1 MRKSR
6 NGQSGLFAAIT
17 KFTVLAMCF
26 ATVFAL
32 VLTAGV
38 LDVDTSANVAEAEYN
53 QPQSGGQVTTTAVD
67 SGWPTVSEVH
77 TALHDSSSG
86 SYTFTVDL
94 SAIEWSGVSWVSVR
108 TSSAG
113 ESCTA
118 VKWSPGGA
126 SGFGAK
132 QTDGCNQTYAVVAAV
147 NIALPDGVAS
157 FAGNSNYKVTLN
169 SWTAARYM
177 FWDSSSSPKDYLG
190 VNFNASA
197 VSADSM
203 AQDLLNGASN
213 GSAWQE
219 IGTWE
224 DGDTNEYYPS
234 RNASGDWGFL
244 IKDQKFTTATEMSVG
259 DKVLALAV
267 GRERTVDSWVIG
279 GQTIGTAVDG
289 IKLTFTI
296 EYNTGENAPKDA
308 AAPGIIEI
316 DDTAGA
322 TTITSTLGDNLGTY
336 LNQKS
341 GLYGNIAGNLPEDN
355 VTLAGNT
362 IKMTGV
368 AVRKGALPA
377 DWNDVSGYS
386 KKLTLNIADYTDT
399 GAPADDEEAWYY
411 SGLASVAA
419 SDGSGVGVGTTS
431 AGFSYGSPTEDSSEN
446 GLIVW
451 DLAAPRD
458 EATVTIYFKDNT
470 PAEGVEFTIKD
481 ANDNAY
487 SFNVVVDGIMEEAS
501 DISGVGI
508 TSTWETGEP
517 LMGDSFDAV
526 EWAYG
531 AFEPIF
537 TNPGNGK
544 DALIWFF
551 DVEYSAADPVAFG
564 GTAPKLSQGSV
575 TSYHPFTYSVV
586 GSPEVDGVYNFSG
599 ENAGK
604 FFGYPTAG
612 GTAGKSGTGYYR
624 FTFYAMNYAGYIT
637 ETGISRYVKADIEN
651 PTNDAVVTYEYDAG
665 EKPHAAGD
673 ITNFGTIDFDERGAY
688 VNEPLTVTITWR
700 ENLSGNRVQIIGAD
714 GMERHVFVKDGKI
727 TQIVDLSSGQ
737 VIISAPEN
745 NECVL
750 PTSGADMFESVKIK
764 LTAEGENRALAVTY
778 TLKDGNDYAEAAL
791 FTVYSNADMD
801 TGTAA
806 YGSIYEQSVWSDSK
820 TWGIEG
826 VYVYIDRYAFEA
838 DEVDLTNEGGQ
849 IERNEELD
857 ENGQLLIPAGEDRN
871 WYTSAWEMLASL
883 TVPTDDDRAKA
894 YYITEYYTDAADFNA
909 GWESIK
915 TAQQGW
921 SFINNAAQEGWRV
934 YDTTQGGVAPIEL
947 KFGSDAGY
955 YVTYVIL
962 VDGAMNKSDVAVFG
976 VLVDANPY
984 KLSAVYAEGYQDK
997 LGTPYVIGFVGA
1009 DGKPVTADTIFHRG
1023 DEVTFSAT
1031 LGNAYTGAYVPYKLE
1046 KKDANGEILGD
1057 IYIHPYNNNSA
1068 AFTTDGIQKDYAYIN
1083 IESDGTLKLDVDR
1096 NSVEKLPMLGAE
1108 GGGNYAQIVFSYRKL
1123 VDVKPTTDMTD
1134 YTGTEITPQFSV
1146 TDLTANKGSVTFG
1159 DGESPYR
1166 YTVLYHGDSVESILH
1181 AGTYTIKV
1189 TYSEKESSE
1198 NESEFYVLNAEGSY
1212 PYTVNKGSIE
1222 MEVGFKEG
1230 PYTYG
1235 EVTADGVMGLIVYDI
1250 QSGLVGA
1257 DKNTSFTGLFGAS
1270 AKFSL
1275 PGGTEDTGYYIPA
1288 GSYEVNAVFTA
1299 NDYDVTVKW
1308 TGSNELT
1315 IGKRGLTVTAA
1326 ENSWTYGD
1334 ALPSTYQVTV
1344 QKSAFEFDTL
1354 GLFDSAEEIAAVFGV
1369 DPSAVADGGSV
1380 WTVTVA
1386 ASALRT
1392 NAAANSF
1399 GYVKAGTYD
1408 FTEFNASAL
1417 KFNANFSAKLASDG
1431 NGQIKV
1437 SPVTVTVNPIGDIP
1451 NQRVESEDD
1460 IANIRIDFAANTTTQ
1475 RFGISGY
1482 LTVDAS
1488 SATGSGAYNVS
1499 DSAAALVSSHNSDG
1513 VTNVNINVDTL
1524 GRTVNIT
1531 IQDATG
1537 TFVITFAENVQFT
1550 VSYGTFWDRNL
1561 ITYDGHSY
1569 TWAYY
1574 VNGEQAEA
1582 PGNPVVACYVN
1593 GYVGGADNVLNYN
1606 VGSYSI
1612 QFTVTGFEGTE
1623 GASSLNPLDFDY
1635 EYVDSNGDPATSLT
1649 VVPAEVTVTSAKL
1662 DQGQASKVYGD
1673 LEADQL
1679 SFVFEFDGL
1688 PAGYESRFGLPE
1700 IGNIHRA
1707 NADGTGAGGRYDSV
1721 GDYGVFWSG
1730 YTTDAEDSNLNITFA
1745 EGVFDPVTISITPR
1759 PIDLKGS
1766 GVTIFGTNKTYD
1778 GDSTAP
1784 DASIT
1789 LDNTVILNGDNVKVI
1804 FTAADYYNGTE
1815 ITGKIGSGYSVLFTG
1830 VALDGTDTGNYELI
1844 LSTEGQFIYGDG
1856 FKIEP
1861 NPIVISLDHFTVGK
1875 TYDAGTG
1882 TGDTEVSI
1890 AAISELY
1897 DDDKYKFTIVSAT
1910 YESADAGSVVVTVVL
1925 RFTGLPY
1932 PEKGEE
1938 LANYYNLGSGVSI
1951 EKATEGVNITI
1962 SGITGTIAQREITLD
1977 DIKFL
1982 FDEEGSTYRTKVYD
1996 GTASVVVPFD
2006 FEDSFK
2012 GHFAKDFDVKADA
2025 ALKFAA
2031 GTVGEAKNV
2040 GKGYLIDVTNVTLD
2054 SPNYKL
2060 AEAIETDG
2068 YKAVEDKIGGTFA
2081 INARPIELGIEIEG
2095 ETYDQSADAKGSA
2108 WFGAAAAGE
2117 SVSITSQTYK
2127 FVRNANAGTADAASY
2142 EPFPYVQIDNFDSGH
2157 YWHDVRVTLTVTT
2170 SNFDWSNYDL
2180 QGYDIEMKEGEIVIV
2195 LEKAAY
2201 LDPVT
2206 ISLTT
2211 ENIKAEGKA
2220 YDGNTSATLDVST
2233 AYETSAFLSG
2243 DADVVK
2249 LTYTAVFASPNAGTG
2264 IGITASGFKFVAKDS
2279 TKENAQFIADSY
2291 KTYTGTLTEHKGLKA
2306 DITPKVLTATAKLP
2320 GKTYDGT
2327 KYGGVDEDKIVWELT
2342 GFLGSDANNYSVEVL
2357 AAGYAGA
2364 DVAEDG
2370 NAKDGWVYGYK
2381 LVNNAQS
2388 GVMNYTIKAHETKEY
2403 NVYSSAKAAA
2413 PFSAELNK
2421 IIVAE
2426 YTENGAVRYLIPV
2439 ESIPTAA
2446 EGTSLT
2452 QEEQA
2457 LVDEIAEK
2465 LTLQEPKVPLN
2476 SFDASGKIDP
2486 AQLIFT
2492 VQIVEDSQAW
2502 KKTFDDTVNVY
2513 NAKYGASDAT
2523 EGYDFKVELEDPASG
2538 GQALVG
2544 IDLTK
2549 AEFSVSFADA
2559 NVGTGK
2565 DIIFTV
2571 NAGGE
2576 QSNNNNFI
2584 FNESNSYTVKGA
2596 GTITPAGADMS
2607 VGYVSGESI
2616 EATYGSAGSA
2626 LLGFK
2631 YTLGSYE
2638 ILVDADGYAYIAA
2651 SQWNEAFGRDGTKR
2665 PALPLPTD
2673 RLYIRND
2680 DGTFALITD
2689 ETVSGDQYVRIN
2701 GRFTDLNVLSADGN
2715 RLINADGLISAKAG
2729 TYENAKAHVVNANFD
2744 IVEGTSATVTVNKAE
2759 LTVTTDKDAY
2769 DAVYWTGTIP
2779 APVFTVAGNA
2789 SFDDPAA
2796 LAKAIKWAFKGE
2808 DGAPATVQSMPSS
2821 EGGSYKLAVE
2831 ELDNYTVTIVNA
2843 AGESVPPALTITIPT
2858 LDDTVYSAVA
2868 SGTRPVQLGADGN
2881 AIALDKTDLIR
2892 GVTDADEV
2900 DIKWSTTDGVELT
2913 GAPADAGSYTWTAT
2927 ITRKIGNYNYIG
2939 AAELN
2944 GTFEIT
2950 KRNVIVSLKAGS
2962 LSFVF
2967 EEGETYKV
2975 TDSDLVAVDAETGAA
2990 VENFVKVL
2998 GIGYSKDGV
3007 AVDGMTA
3014 AGAYNL
3020 VLTIGKEFE
3029 VNYALVDRVNA
3040 IRVTPKAVTVTV
3052 ADTSKSHNV
3061 TTSDADYAGIVF
3073 DSAGFE
3079 NLTVTY
3085 RDGSGKVI
3093 GSTPKTPGTYT
3104 YTISSTDPNY
3114 TVSGNTT
3121 GTIRIVVSEVSFVK
3135 DGVTYA
3141 TVSFTNPV
3149 ATNYVLSDTTVSP
3162 NGNYWNI
3169 IDQNVAALA
3178 GENEVLSTSGIVR
3191 VALSAGGNH
3200 TSGLSEKV
3208 TVTAR
3213 IPDGVAAG
3221 FDVYYVTASGKL
3233 APLSEL
3239 DPEFRIEGGNIV
3251 YTTDYVSNLIFVNSS
3266 APGFNWWI
3274 IPLIAAALILILALA
3289 ILIGVLVKLH
3299 RAPDPVP
3306 VEVAPIDSIMPEPP
3320 VVAPVAA
3327 APAPVFEPAPAA
3339 DIEPATYDAPAAV
3352 SKHGQPPIIGIR

>member
-38 LDVDTSANVAEAEYN
+38 LDVDTSANVAEAKTFQNSNSNSAYSLSSTEFNWSAN
-53 QPQSGGQVTTTAVD
+53 QIQSDVHSSGGKSTYTTNYIKGDLSSYAGGVRDGSTGVSSWTVSNADDNASFGGTKDSGYVTTGGTIQITVNINLPQIIKDFLAAGYNISVTLKVGRIYTWNADNFAAGIRFVGGADRLNVTSENYNTNDTHYEENIGGGSTTTPAATNWSVMTELERNDAYMSIVLCRQLRGITDSQGGICISQISFDFSITPPTDISDGQAPTATITSPTPVSKD
-67 SGWPTVSEVH
+67 WSAYNGEQWKSGIGAEFL
-77 TALHDSSSG
+77 AEAAKYND
-86 SYTFTVDL
+86 SYTLNQESSNLTIGMNTIVQGTKTL
-94 SAIEWSGVSWVSVR
+94 ELALKEYGV
-108 TSSAG
+108 
-113 ESCTA
+113 
-118 VKWSPGGA
+118 
-126 SGFGAK
+126 
-132 QTDGCNQTYAVVAAV
+132 
-147 NIALPDGVAS
+147 
-157 FAGNSNYKVTLN
+157 
-169 SWTAARYM
+169 
-177 FWDSSSSPKDYLG
+177 
-190 VNFNASA
+190 
-197 VSADSM
+197 
-203 AQDLLNGASN
+203 
-213 GSAWQE
+213 
-219 IGTWE
+219 
-224 DGDTNEYYPS
+224 
-234 RNASGDWGFL
+234 NASG
-244 IKDQKFTTATEMSVG
+244 
-259 DKVLALAV
+259 
-267 GRERTVDSWVIG
+267 GR
-279 GQTIGTAVDG
+279 
-289 IKLTFTI
+289 
-296 EYNTGENAPKDA
+296 
-308 AAPGIIEI
+308 
-316 DDTAGA
+316 
-322 TTITSTLGDNLGTY
+322 
-336 LNQKS
+336 
-341 GLYGNIAGNLPEDN
+341 
-355 VTLAGNT
+355 
-362 IKMTGV
+362 
-368 AVRKGALPA
+368 
-377 DWNDVSGYS
+377 
-386 KKLTLNIADYTDT
+386 
-399 GAPADDEEAWYY
+399 
-411 SGLASVAA
+411 VAA
-419 SDGSGVGVGTTS
+419 DPSAANYYAGIATVSVYEGSRSEDTLSVTTDV
-431 AGFSYGSPTEDSSEN
+431 SYGSPVSTYAEYGDGGATINYSTSNARSQGTLEIIFDANTEENTPLIIVISDSGGN
-446 GLIVW
+446 
-451 DLAAPRD
+451 
-458 EATVTIYFKDNT
+458 EAVLTVTVRGIAEQSTPNVMTDAQEVSTAEPNAGMWYVSDVTNFQLMGAAEGLDLLWFYVVDYSDVKMPKGETDVT
-470 PAEGVEFTIKD
+470 PANLYPYKLLSSADSDEFEYNFIEGTFGD
-481 ANDNAY
+481 A
-487 SFNVVVDGIMEEAS
+487 
-501 DISGVGI
+501 
-508 TSTWETGEP
+508 TT
-517 LMGDSFDAV
+517 DS
-526 EWAYG
+526 
-531 AFEPIF
+531 
-537 TNPGNGK
+537 NNKKNGK
-544 DALIWFF
+544 T
-551 DVEYSAADPVAFG
+551 E
-564 GTAPKLSQGSV
+564 
-575 TSYHPFTYSVV
+575 
-586 GSPEVDGVYNFSG
+586 
-599 ENAGK
+599 
-604 FFGYPTAG
+604 
-612 GTAGKSGTGYYR
+612 GYYR
-624 FTFYAMNYAGYIT
+624 FMFLAIDYAGNVYNADSNGNKFIFYAQVDYGVPNPEVKLTYDNQNGTYKPSGDANGDGIIDPAEDTLWVNTPIT
-637 ETGISRYVKADIEN
+637 AE
-651 PTNDAVVTYEYDAG
+651 
-665 EKPHAAGD
+665 
-673 ITNFGTIDFDERGAY
+673 ITFTPNF
-688 VNEPLTVTITWR
+688 
-700 ENLSGNRVQIIGAD
+700 SGNRV
-714 GMERHVFVKDGKI
+714 VV
-727 TQIVDLSSGQ
+727 VD
-737 VIISAPEN
+737 ANAAEN
-745 NECVL
+745 
-750 PTSGADMFESVKIK
+750 
-764 LTAEGENRALAVTY
+764 
-778 TLKDGNDYAEAAL
+778 
-791 FTVYSNADMD
+791 
-801 TGTAA
+801 
-806 YGSIYEQSVWSDSK
+806 
-820 TWGIEG
+820 
-826 VYVYIDRYAFEA
+826 YVYIEKEGDTYKIAEVRGQDMNASTSFRLQEDGTYVATGSGLLPFEKVTLSASYDAESGSVTLTAKYETASGALAEEIWSLMMYNNAYAKDYVNINYATEAVPAGWNRGVRLYIDRLAPEAPAVVDDGDYIIQNTTGAIPTGGRGDERVWYTAGWTLGAKLDLNIDEYATA
-838 DEVDLTNEGGQ
+838 YYLTKHYVDDNGYKTDKESILKYIVAGAEDTWSAFAPV
-849 IERNEELD
+849 RYEEYGMEYPFTLNFGSA
-857 ENGQLLIPAGEDRN
+857 ENGK
-871 WYTSAWEMLASL
+871 
-883 TVPTDDDRAKA
+883 V
-894 YYITEYYTDAADFNA
+894 
-909 GWESIK
+909 
-915 TAQQGW
+915 
-921 SFINNAAQEGWRV
+921 
-934 YDTTQGGVAPIEL
+934 
-947 KFGSDAGY
+947 GY
-955 YVTYVIL
+955 YVTYVFA
-962 VDGAMNKSDVAVFG
+962 VDRAGNVGSVAEYG
-976 VLVDANPY
+976 VLVDAY
-984 KLSAVYAEGYQDK
+984 EYRLSAVYAEGYQDK
-997 LGTPYVIGFVGA
+997 LGAPYVIGFVGE

-1031 LGNAYTGAYVPYKLE
+1031 LGDAYAGAYVPYKLE
-1046 KKDANGEILGD
+1046 KKDANGDILGE
-1057 IYIHPYNNNSA
+1057 IYRHPYDNNEA
-1068 AFTTDGIQKDYAYIN
+1068 AFTTDGIRNEYAYIRVEN
-1083 IESDGTLKLDVDR
+1083 DGTLKLDVDR

-1134 YTGTEITPQFSV
+1134 YTGTEIKPQFSV

-1166 YTVLYHGDSVESILH
+1166 YTVLYPGDGFESILH
-1181 AGTYTIKV
+1181 AGTYTINV
-1189 TYSEKESSE
+1189 TYSA
-1198 NESEFYVLNAEGSY
+1198 NESEFYVLNADGSY

-1235 EVTADGVMGLIVYDI
+1235 DVTAKNVMGLIGYTI
-1250 QSGLVGA
+1250 TSGLVAA
-1257 DKNTSFTGLFGAS
+1257 DNGKSFTDLFGAS

-1275 PGGTEDTGYYIPA
+1275 PGGTGYIPA
-1288 GSYEVNAVFTA
+1288 GSYEVKAVFTA
-1299 NDYDVTVKW
+1299 NDYDVTVTWK
-1308 TGSNELT
+1308 GSNQLT

-1354 GLFDSAEEIAAVFGV
+1354 GLFASAEKIADVFGV

-1386 ASALRT
+1386 ASALRS
-1392 NAAANSF
+1392 NAAANNF
-1399 GYVKAGTYD
+1399 GYVNAGTYD

-1417 KFNANFSAKLASDG
+1417 KFNANFSAALASAG

-1437 SPVTVTVNPIGDIP
+1437 SPVTVTVNPIGSIP
-1451 NQRVESEDD
+1451 KQRVEREDD

-1524 GRTVNIT
+1524 GRTVDIT
-1531 IQDATG
+1531 IQAATG
-1537 TFVITFAENVQFT
+1537 TFVITFAKNVQFT

-1649 VVPAEVTVTSAKL
+1649 VVPAEVTVTSAVL

-1700 IGNIHRA
+1700 ISNIHRA

-1721 GDYGVFWSG
+1721 RDYGVFWSG

-1789 LDNTVILNGDNVKVI
+1789 LDNTVILNGDNVKVV

-1815 ITGKIGSGYSVLFTG
+1815 ITAKIGSGYSVLFTG

-1882 TGDTEVSI
+1882 TGDTKVSI

-1897 DDDKYKFTIVSAT
+1897 GKKFTIVSAT

-1925 RFTGLPY
+1925 GFTGLPY
-1932 PEKGEE
+1932 PDKGEE

-1951 EKATEGVNITI
+1951 EKATNDAADEAADEVVNITI

-1977 DIKFL
+1977 YIKFL
-1982 FDEEGSTYRTKVYD
+1982 FGEEGSAYRTKVYD
-1996 GTASVVVPFD
+1996 GTESVVVVPFD

-2031 GTVGEAKNV
+2031 RTVTSEGAVWNV
-2040 GKGYLIDVTNVTLD
+2040 GTGYLIDVTNVTLG
-2054 SPNYKL
+2054 SANYKL
-2060 AEAIETDG
+2060 ADAIAAED
-2068 YKAVEDKIGGTFA
+2068 YKAVEAEIGGTFA
-2081 INARPIELGIEIEG
+2081 ITARPIELEIDIEG
-2095 ETYDQSADAKGSA
+2095 KTYDQSATAKGSA
-2108 WFGAAAAGE
+2108 WFGAAVADE
-2117 SVSITSQTYK
+2117 SVSITSQTYE
-2127 FVRNANAGTADAASY
+2127 FVRNVNAGTAEEASY
-2142 EPFPYVQIDNFDSGH
+2142 EPFPYVQIDNFDSGSKH
-2157 YWHDVRVTLTVTT
+2157 YWHDVKVTITFTT
-2170 SNFDWSNYDL
+2170 GGSFDWSNYDL
-2180 QGYDIEMKEGEIVIV
+2180 QGYDDDEVKEGEIVIV

-2211 ENIKAEGKA
+2211 EKIKAESKA

-2233 AYETSAFLSG
+2233 AYETSAFLSSG
-2243 DADVVK
+2243 DADAVK

-2279 TKENAQFIADSY
+2279 TDENAQFIADSY

-2327 KYGGVDEDKIVWELT
+2327 VYGGVDESKIVWELS
-2342 GFLGSDANNYSVEVL
+2342 GFVGSDANNYSVEVL
-2357 AAGYAGA
+2357 AAGYNGA
-2364 DVAEDG
+2364 DVDADG
-2370 NAKDGWVYGYK
+2370 NPNKGFVYGYH
-2381 LVNNAQS
+2381 LVNNAQK
-2388 GVMNYTIKAHETKEY
+2388 GVMNYTIKAHDEPKEY
-2403 NVYSSAKAAA
+2403 NVYSSAKAGAV
-2413 PFSAELNK
+2413 FSAALNK

-2439 ESIPTAA
+2439 ERIQTAD
-2446 EGTSLT
+2446 
-2452 QEEQA
+2452 QA

-2465 LTLQEPKVPLN
+2465 LRFREKEVLN
-2476 SFDASGKIDP
+2476 SYPAEGKIDP

-2492 VQIVEDSQAW
+2492 VEIVKDSQAW
-2502 KKTFDDTVNVY
+2502 TKTFDDTVNVY
-2513 NAKYGASDAT
+2513 NAQYGASDAT
-2523 EGYDFKVELEDPASG
+2523 EGYDFKVTLKDPASG

-2544 IDLTK
+2544 ITLEQDD
-2549 AEFSVSFADA
+2549 FSVSFADA

-2571 NAGGE
+2571 NVVGE

-2596 GTITPAGADMS
+2596 GTINPAGADMS
-2607 VGYVSGESI
+2607 VGYDSDESI
-2616 EATYGSAGSA
+2616 EATYGDAGSA
-2626 LLGFK
+2626 LLGFT
-2631 YTLGSYE
+2631 YQLGSDK

-2651 SQWNEAFGRDGTKR
+2651 SRWNAAFGRNDTSTE
-2665 PALPLPTD
+2665 LPLPTD

-2680 DGTFALITD
+2680 DGTFTQA
-2689 ETVSGDQYVRIN
+2689 EESAEGEKYVRIN
-2701 GRFTDLNVLSADGN
+2701 GRFTDLNVLSADRD

-2744 IVEGTSATVTVNKAE
+2744 IVEGTPATVTVNKAE

-2769 DAVYWTGTIP
+2769 DAVYWTGTMP
-2779 APVFTVAGNA
+2779 TPVFTVESGKA

-2796 LAKAIKWAFKGE
+2796 LAKAIKWAFKGT
-2808 DGAPATVQSMPSS
+2808 DGVAATVQSTPNSK
-2821 EGGSYKLAVE
+2821 GGSYTLTVD

-2843 AGESVPPALTITIPT
+2843 EGETVEPALTITIPA

-2868 SGTRPVQLGADGN
+2868 SGTRPVELDTDGN
-2881 AIALDKTDLIR
+2881 AIALDETDLIR
-2892 GVTDADEV
+2892 GVTTGVDEV
-2900 DIKWSTTDGVELT
+2900 DIVWSTTDGGVLPS
-2913 GAPADAGSYTWTAT
+2913 APANAGSYTWTAT
-2927 ITRKIGNYNYIG
+2927 ITRKIGKYHYDG
-2939 AAELN
+2939 AAKLE

-2950 KRNVIVSLKAGS
+2950 KRNVIVSLLKAGS

-2967 EEGETYKV
+2967 EEGKTYTV
-2975 TDSDLVAVDAETGAA
+2975 SASDLVAVDAETGAEVA
-2990 VENFVKVL
+2990 NFVNVL

-3007 AVDGMTA
+3007 SVDGMTT

-3020 VLTIGKEFE
+3020 VLTIGEEFE

-3040 IRVTPKAVTVTV
+3040 IRVTPKAVTVKV
-3052 ADTSKSHNV
+3052 KDASKSHNV

-3093 GSTPKTPGTYT
+3093 GSTPKTPGIYT

-3178 GENEVLSTSGIVR
+3178 GEDEVLSTSGIVR

>member
-67 SGWPTVSEVH
+67 SGWPTVSEVN

-94 SAIEWSGVSWVSVR
+94 STIEWSGVSWVSVR
-108 TSSAG
+108 TASTG

-118 VKWSPGGA
+118 DKWSPGGA

-132 QTDGCNQTYAVVAAV
+132 QTENCTRTYAVVAAV

-157 FAGNSNYKVTLN
+157 FAGNPNYKVTLK

-177 FWDSSSSPKDYLG
+177 FWDGSDDPKDYFG

-203 AQDLLNGASN
+203 AQDLLNGGSN
-213 GSAWQE
+213 GSAWQQ

-224 DGDTNEYYPS
+224 DSDRDGYYPS
-234 RNASGDWGFL
+234 QNASGDWGFL
-244 IKDQKFTTATEMSVG
+244 IEDQKFTTATEMSVG

-267 GRERTVDSWVIG
+267 GRERTVTSWG
-279 GQTIGTAVDG
+279 GQAIGTAVDG
-289 IKLTFTI
+289 IKLTFTV

-336 LNQKS
+336 LNQNS

-368 AVRKGALPA
+368 AVRKGVLP
-377 DWNDVSGYS
+377 DGNGVSGYS

-419 SDGSGVGVGTTS
+419 SDGSSVGVGTTS

-470 PAEGVEFTIKD
+470 PVEGVEFTIKD

-501 DISGVGI
+501 DISGVDI

-517 LMGDSFDAV
+517 LMGNSFDAV

-551 DVEYSAADPVAFG
+551 DVEYSAADPNAFG
-564 GTAPKLSQGSV
+564 ETAPTLSQGSV
-575 TSYHPFTYSVV
+575 TIYHPFTYSVV
-586 GSPEVDGVYNFSG
+586 GSSEVDGVYNFSG

-604 FFGYPTAG
+604 FFGYPTAD
-612 GTAGKSGTGYYR
+612 GTAGATGTGYYR

-637 ETGISRYVKADIEN
+637 ETGISRYVKADITN
-651 PTNDAVVTYEYDAG
+651 PTNEAVVTYEYDPDG

-673 ITNFGTIDFDERGAY
+673 ITNFGTIDFSERGAY
-688 VNEPLTVTITWR
+688 VNEPLTVTITWQ

-714 GMERHVFVKDGKI
+714 GTERHVFVKGGKI
-727 TQIVDLSSGQ
+727 TQIVDLSSGA
-737 VIISAPEN
+737 VISEPAN

-764 LTAEGENRALAVTY
+764 LTAEGEDRTLAVTY

-849 IERNEELD
+849 IERNEEPD
-857 ENGQLLIPAGEDRN
+857 ENDQLLIPAGEGRN

-894 YYITEYYTDAADFNA
+894 YYITKYYKDDVDFNA

-921 SFINNAAQEGWRV
+921 SFINNASEEGWSV
-934 YDTTQGGVAPIEL
+934 YDTTQGGVAPITLE
-947 KFGSDAGY
+947 FGSDAGY

-976 VLVDANPY
+976 VLVDANEY
-984 KLSAVYAEGYQDK
+984 RLSAVYAEGYQDK
-997 LGTPYVIGFVGA
+997 LGAPYVIGFVGA

-1023 DEVTFSAT
+1023 DEVTFSAK
-1031 LGNAYTGAYVPYKLE
+1031 LGDAYAGAYVPYKLE
-1046 KKDANGEILGD
+1046 KKKANGDILGE
-1057 IYIHPYNNNSA
+1057 IYRHPYDNNEA
-1068 AFTTDGIQKDYAYIN
+1068 AFTTDGIQNEYAYIN
-1083 IESDGTLKLDVDR
+1083 IESDGTLKLNVDR

-1134 YTGTEITPQFSV
+1134 YTGKVITPQFSE

-1166 YTVLYHGDSVESILH
+1166 YIVHYPSGDGFESILH
-1181 AGTYTIKV
+1181 AGTYTIEV
-1189 TYSEKESSE
+1189 TYSEK
-1198 NESEFYVLNAEGSY
+1198 ESEFYVLNAPGKY
-1212 PYTVNKGSIE
+1212 DYTVNKGSIE

-1235 EVTADGVMGLIVYDI
+1235 DVTADGVMGLIEYTI
-1250 QSGLVGA
+1250 KSGLVGA

-1275 PGGTEDTGYYIPA
+1275 PGGTGYIPA
-1288 GSYEVNAVFTA
+1288 GSYEVKAVFTA

-1308 TGSNELT
+1308 TGSNKLT
-1315 IGKRGLTVTAA
+1315 IGKRVLTVTAA

-1334 ALPSTYQVTV
+1334 IPAGIKVTV

-1354 GLFDSAEEIAAVFGV
+1354 GLFASAEQIANVFGV
-1369 DPSAVADGGSV
+1369 GPSAVADGGSV

-1386 ASALRT
+1386 ASALRS

-1399 GYVKAGTYD
+1399 GYVNAGTYD

-1417 KFNANFSAKLASDG
+1417 KFNANFSAALASDG
-1431 NGQIKV
+1431 NGRITV
-1437 SPVTVTVNPIGDIP
+1437 SPVTVTVRPVDNPAP
-1451 NQRVESEDD
+1451 VRVNDPEELLSVEISFRPSD
-1460 IANIRIDFAANTTTQ
+1460 NTNKFGVSGCLYIDTD
-1475 RFGISGY
+1475 S
-1482 LTVDAS
+1482 AS
-1488 SATGSGAYNVS
+1488 GSGNYS
-1499 DSAAALVSSHNSDG
+1499 ISADRHNLVSSHNFGEYENVRFVVEPGS
-1513 VTNVNINVDTL
+1513 VTVRVSFETAS
-1524 GRTVNIT
+1524 GTFT
-1531 IQDATG
+1531 IQYNSSIG
-1537 TFVITFAENVQFT
+1537 FT
-1550 VSYGTFWDRNL
+1550 TQYGTFWDVTRLYYNSISANRNYTVTYVDGTGASAAL
-1561 ITYDGHSY
+1561 PANPIFSVTVVSYDG
-1569 TWAYY
+1569 TD
-1574 VNGEQAEA
+1574 E
-1582 PGNPVVACYVN
+1582 
-1593 GYVGGADNVLNYN
+1593 NVLSNS
-1606 VGSYSI
+1606 VGSYPI
-1612 QFTVTGFEGTE
+1612 DFGVTGFDGTTE
-1623 GASSLNPLDFDY
+1623 ANYADYDFRF
-1635 EYVDSNGDPATSLT
+1635 VDSEGNIITSLT
-1649 VVPAEVTVTSAKL
+1649 IVPAEVTITSATL

-1688 PAGYESRFGLPE
+1688 PEGYESRFGLPE

-1721 GDYGVFWSG
+1721 RDYGVFWSG

-1789 LDNTVILNGDNVKVI
+1789 LDNTVILNGDDVKVI

-1861 NPIVISLDHFTVGK
+1861 NPIVIALDHFTAGK

-1897 DDDKYKFTIVSAT
+1897 GKGFTIVSAT
-1910 YESADAGSVVVTVVL
+1910 YESADAGNVVVTVVL

-1932 PEKGEE
+1932 PGEGEE

-1951 EKATEGVNITI
+1951 EKATNDAADEAADEVVNITI

-1982 FDEEGSTYRTKVYD
+1982 FDEDGSTYRTKEYD
-1996 GTASVVVPFD
+1996 GTASVDVPFD
-2006 FEDSFK
+2006 FEDTFK
-2012 GHFAKDFDVKADA
+2012 RHFAEGFDVKADA
-2025 ALKFAA
+2025 ALEFTA

-2060 AEAIETDG
+2060 AEAIEADG
-2068 YKAVEDKIGGTFA
+2068 YKAVEDKIGGTFT
-2081 INARPIELGIEIEG
+2081 INARPIELEIDIEG
-2095 ETYDQSADAKGSA
+2095 KTYDQSATAKGSA
-2108 WFGAAAAGE
+2108 WFGAAAEGE
-2117 SVSITSQTYK
+2117 SVSIDTQDYE
-2127 FVRNANAGTADAASY
+2127 FVRNVNAGTAEEASY
-2142 EPFPYVQIDNFDSGH
+2142 EPFPYVQIGNLDSGH

-2170 SNFDWSNYDL
+2170 KNFDWSNYDL
-2180 QGYDIEMKEGEIVIV
+2180 QGYDVEVNEGKIVIV

-2211 ENIKAEGKA
+2211 EKIKAESKA
-2220 YDGNTSATLDVST
+2220 YDGDNSATLDVST
-2233 AYETSAFLSG
+2233 AYETSAFLSDD
-2243 DADVVK
+2243 DANAVK

-2279 TKENAQFIADSY
+2279 TDENAQFIADSY

-2327 KYGGVDEDKIVWELT
+2327 VYGGVDESKIVWELT
-2342 GFLGSDANNYSVEVL
+2342 GFFGSDANNYSVEVL

-2364 DVAEDG
+2364 DVAADDNPNEG
-2370 NAKDGWVYGYK
+2370 FVYGYK
-2381 LVNNAQS
+2381 LVNNAQK
-2388 GVMNYTIKAHETKEY
+2388 GVMNYTIKAHEAEEPKEY
-2403 NVYSSAKAAA
+2403 NVYSAKAAGA
-2413 PFSAELNK
+2413 AFSAELNK

-2439 ESIPTAA
+2439 GSIQTAD
-2446 EGTSLT
+2446 
-2452 QEEQA
+2452 QA

-2465 LTLQEPKVPLN
+2465 LTFAEKVSLN
-2476 SFDASGKIDP
+2476 SFTASGKIDP

-2492 VQIVEDSQAW
+2492 VKIAEGSKAFE
-2502 KKTFDDTVNVY
+2502 KNFDDTVNVY
-2513 NAKYGASDAT
+2513 NARYGAPDAT
-2523 EGYDFKVELEDPASG
+2523 KDYDFKVTLKDPASG

-2544 IDLTK
+2544 ITLEQDD
-2549 AEFSVSFADA
+2549 FSVSFADA

-2571 NAGGE
+2571 NVVGE

-2596 GTITPAGADMS
+2596 GTINAGNDNMS
-2607 VGYVSGESI
+2607 VGYDPGENI
-2616 EATYGSAGSA
+2616 TATYGDAGSA
-2626 LLGFK
+2626 LLGFT
-2631 YTLGSYE
+2631 YQLGSDK

-2651 SQWNEAFGRDGTKR
+2651 SRWNAAFGRDSR
-2665 PALPLPTD
+2665 PLPLPTD
-2673 RLYIRND
+2673 RLYRID
-2680 DGTFALITD
+2680 TDGTFVLITEG

-2701 GRFTDLNVLSADGN
+2701 GRFTDLNVLSADRK

-2744 IVEGTSATVTVNKAE
+2744 IVEGTPATVTVNKAK

-2769 DAVYWTGTIP
+2769 DAVYWTGTMP
-2779 APVFTVAGNA
+2779 TPVFTVASGNA

-2796 LAKAIKWAFKGE
+2796 LAKAIKWAFKGT
-2808 DGAPATVQSMPSS
+2808 DDVAATVQSKPNS
-2821 EGGSYKLAVE
+2821 EGGSYKLTVE
-2831 ELDNYTVTIVNA
+2831 ELDNYTVVIVNA
-2843 AGESVPPALTITIPT
+2843 EGAPELTITIPT

-2892 GVTDADEV
+2892 GVTDADNV
-2900 DIKWSTTDGVELT
+2900 VIVWSTADGVALK
-2913 GAPADAGSYTWTAT
+2913 GAPADAGSYTWVAT
-2927 ITRKIGNYNYIG
+2927 VTRKIGNYNYIG
-2939 AAELN
+2939 EATLE

-2967 EEGETYKV
+2967 EEGKTYKV

-3052 ADTSKSHNV
+3052 EDTSKSHNV

-3093 GSTPKTPGTYT
+3093 GSTPKTPGIYT

-3178 GENEVLSTSGIVR
+3178 GEDEVLSTSGIVR

-3200 TSGLSEKV
+3200 TSGFSEKV

>member
-38 LDVDTSANVAEAEYN
+38 LDVDTSANVAEAAYSFGAGVNWEPAEGISEI
-53 QPQSGGQVTTTAVD
+53 QKQLHETGKATVTAD
-67 SGWPTVSEVH
+67 LSEV
-77 TALHDSSSG
+77 
-86 SYTFTVDL
+86 DL
-94 SAIEWSGVSWVSVR
+94 QSQVHG
-108 TSSAG
+108 
-113 ESCTA
+113 
-118 VKWSPGGA
+118 
-126 SGFGAK
+126 
-132 QTDGCNQTYAVVAAV
+132 Y
-147 NIALPDGVAS
+147 
-157 FAGNSNYKVTLN
+157 
-169 SWTAARYM
+169 
-177 FWDSSSSPKDYLG
+177 SSSSKAFGEWNDSNLPENGFGGHADSAVGTGTVIQFLINVGIPDEIDAFLKSSEGCYKVSVVWSANMANCGNDRVLGMALYAGASEITNADGVYTNRDTAYDVEDEVGRSYDLG
-190 VNFNASA
+190 VWEIPQAYP
-197 VSADSM
+197 
-203 AQDLLNGASN
+203 LNGAEHKYLYLVICANS
-213 GSAWQE
+213 
-219 IGTWE
+219 TWR
-224 DGDTNEYYPS
+224 DGAGAYAFN
-234 RNASGDWGFL
+234 N
-244 IKDQKFTTATEMSVG
+244 
-259 DKVLALAV
+259 
-267 GRERTVDSWVIG
+267 
-279 GQTIGTAVDG
+279 
-289 IKLTFTI
+289 KLTFTI

-368 AVRKGALPA
+368 AVRKGVLPA
-377 DWNDVSGYS
+377 DGNGVSGYS

-419 SDGSGVGVGTTS
+419 SDGSSVGVGTTS

-451 DLAAPRD
+451 NLAAPRD

-470 PAEGVEFTIKD
+470 PVEGVEFTIKD

-487 SFNVVVDGIMEEAS
+487 SFNVVVDGIMDAAS
-501 DISGVGI
+501 DIKGVDI

-517 LMGDSFDAV
+517 LMGLMGGDSFDAV

-551 DVEYSAADPVAFG
+551 DVEYSAADPKAFG
-564 GTAPKLSQGSV
+564 GPAPKLSQGSV
-575 TSYHPFTYSVV
+575 TIYHPFTYSVV

-604 FFGYPTAG
+604 LFGYPTAD
-612 GTAGKSGTGYYR
+612 GTAGATGTGYYR

-637 ETGISRYVKADIEN
+637 EKGISRYVKADIEN
-651 PTNDAVVTYEYDAG
+651 PTNDAVVTYEYDSAG

-673 ITNFGTIDFDERGAY
+673 TGNFGTIDFSERGAY

-714 GMERHVFVKDGKI
+714 GTERHVFVKDGKI
-727 TQIVDLSSGQ
+727 TKIVDLSSGAD
-737 VIISAPEN
+737 IISEPAN

-750 PTSGADMFESVKIK
+750 PTSNADMFESVKIK
-764 LTAEGENRALAVTY
+764 LTAEGEDRTLAVTY

-801 TGTAA
+801 TGTTA
-806 YGSIYEQSVWSDSK
+806 YGSIYEQSVWSDSD

-849 IERNEELD
+849 VERNEELD
-857 ENGQLLIPAGEDRN
+857 ENGQLLIPAGEGRN

-894 YYITEYYTDAADFNA
+894 YYITEYYKDKADFNA

-915 TAQQGW
+915 TVQQGW
-921 SFINNAAQEGWRV
+921 SFINNPSQEGWSV
-934 YDTTQGGVAPIEL
+934 YDTTQGGVAPITLE
-947 KFGSDAGY
+947 FGSDAGY

-1031 LGNAYTGAYVPYKLE
+1031 LGGAYAGAYVPYKLE
-1046 KKDANGEILGD
+1046 KKDANGNILGD
-1057 IYIHPYNNNSA
+1057 IYKHPYDNNKA
-1068 AFTTDGIQKDYAYIN
+1068 AFTTDGIQNEYAYIN
-1083 IESDGTLKLDVDR
+1083 IESDVTLKLDVDR

-1134 YTGTEITPQFSV
+1134 YTGNVITPEFSA
-1146 TDLTANKGSVTFG
+1146 TDLTANKGSVKFSG
-1159 DGESPYR
+1159 GESPYE
-1166 YTVLYHGDSVESILH
+1166 YTVLYPGDGFESIRH
-1181 AGTYTIKV
+1181 AGTYTINV
-1189 TYSEKESSE
+1189 TYSEK
-1198 NESEFYVLNAEGSY
+1198 ESEFYVLNAVGSY

-1222 MEVGFKEG
+1222 MEVGFKEES
-1230 PYTYG
+1230 YTYG
-1235 EVTADGVMGLIVYDI
+1235 DVTAEGVMGLITYNI
-1250 QSGLVGA
+1250 TSGLVEA
-1257 DKNTSFTGLFGAS
+1257 DKENVNSFTKLFGAS

-1275 PGGTEDTGYYIPA
+1275 PGGTGYIPA
-1288 GSYEVNAVFTA
+1288 GSYKVNAVFTA
-1299 NDYDVTVKW
+1299 NDYDVTVTW
-1308 TGSNELT
+1308 TGSNLLT
-1315 IGKRGLTVTAA
+1315 IEKRGLTVTAA

-1334 ALPSTYQVTV
+1334 IPAGIKVTV

-1354 GLFDSAEEIAAVFGV
+1354 GLFASAEQIANVFGV
-1369 DPSAVADGGSV
+1369 GPSAVADGGSV

-1386 ASALRT
+1386 ASALRS

-1399 GYVKAGTYD
+1399 GYVNAGTYD

-1417 KFNANFSAKLASDG
+1417 KFNANFSAALASDG
-1431 NGQIKV
+1431 NGRITV
-1437 SPVTVTVNPIGDIP
+1437 SPVTVTVRPVDNPAP
-1451 NQRVESEDD
+1451 VRVNDPEELLSVEISFRPSD
-1460 IANIRIDFAANTTTQ
+1460 NTNKFGVSGCLYIDTD
-1475 RFGISGY
+1475 S
-1482 LTVDAS
+1482 AS
-1488 SATGSGAYNVS
+1488 GSGNYS
-1499 DSAAALVSSHNSDG
+1499 ISADRHNLVSSHNFGEYENVRFVVEPGS
-1513 VTNVNINVDTL
+1513 VTVRVSFETAS
-1524 GRTVNIT
+1524 GTFT
-1531 IQDATG
+1531 IQYNSSIG
-1537 TFVITFAENVQFT
+1537 FT
-1550 VSYGTFWDRNL
+1550 TQYGTFWDVTRLYYNSISANRNYTVTYVDGTGASAAL
-1561 ITYDGHSY
+1561 PANPIFSVTVVSYDG
-1569 TWAYY
+1569 TD
-1574 VNGEQAEA
+1574 E
-1582 PGNPVVACYVN
+1582 
-1593 GYVGGADNVLNYN
+1593 NVLSNS
-1606 VGSYSI
+1606 VGSYPI
-1612 QFTVTGFEGTE
+1612 DFGVTGFDGTTE
-1623 GASSLNPLDFDY
+1623 ANYADYDFRF
-1635 EYVDSNGDPATSLT
+1635 VDSEGNIITSLT
-1649 VVPAEVTVTSAKL
+1649 IVPAEVTITSATL

-1688 PAGYESRFGLPE
+1688 PEGYESRFGLPE

-1721 GDYGVFWSG
+1721 RDYGVFWSG

-1789 LDNTVILNGDNVKVI
+1789 LDNTVILNGDDVKVI

-1861 NPIVISLDHFTVGK
+1861 NPIVIALDHFTAGK

-1882 TGDTEVSI
+1882 TGDTKVSI

-1897 DDDKYKFTIVSAT
+1897 GKGFTIVSAT
-1910 YESADAGSVVVTVVL
+1910 YESADAGNVVVTVVL

-1932 PEKGEE
+1932 PGEGEE

-1951 EKATEGVNITI
+1951 EKATNDAADEAADEVVNITI

-1977 DIKFL
+1977 DINFL
-1982 FDEEGSTYRTKVYD
+1982 FGEEGSTYRTKVYD

-2006 FEDSFK
+2006 FADTFK
-2012 GHFAKDFDVKADA
+2012 NHFAEGFDVKADA

-2060 AEAIETDG
+2060 ADAIEADG
-2068 YKAVEDKIGGTFA
+2068 YKVVEGKIGGTFA
-2081 INARPIELGIEIEG
+2081 INARPIELEIDIEG
-2095 ETYDQSADAKGSA
+2095 KTYDQSSDAKGSA
-2108 WFGAAAAGE
+2108 WFGAAAERE
-2117 SVSITSQTYK
+2117 SVSIDTQDYE
-2127 FVRNANAGTADAASY
+2127 FVRNVNAGTADAASY
-2142 EPFPYVQIDNFDSGH
+2142 VAFPYVQIGNLDSGH

-2180 QGYDIEMKEGEIVIV
+2180 QGYDVEVNEGKIVIV

-2211 ENIKAEGKA
+2211 EKIKAESKA

-2233 AYETSAFLSG
+2233 AYETSAFLNG

-2279 TKENAQFIADSY
+2279 TDENAQFIADSY

-2306 DITPKVLTATAKLP
+2306 DITPKVLTATATLP

-2327 KYGGVDEDKIVWELT
+2327 VYGGVDESKIVWKLS
-2342 GFLGSDANNYSVEVL
+2342 GFIGSDANNYSVEVL
-2357 AAGYAGA
+2357 AAGYKYA

-2370 NAKDGWVYGYK
+2370 NPNEGFVYGYY
-2381 LVNNAQS
+2381 LVNNAQK
-2388 GVMNYTIKAHETKEY
+2388 GVMNYTIKAHEAEEPKEY
-2403 NVYSSAKAAA
+2403 NVYSANTGAV
-2413 PFSAELNK
+2413 FSAELNK

-2452 QEEQA
+2452 QEEQE
-2457 LVDEIAEK
+2457 LVKEIEDK
-2465 LTLQEPKVPLN
+2465 LTLKEPKVSLN
-2476 SFDASGKIDP
+2476 SYPAEGKIDP

-2492 VQIVEDSQAW
+2492 VQIVEDSPAW
-2502 KKTFDDTVNVY
+2502 TKTFDDTVNVY
-2513 NAKYGASDAT
+2513 NAQYGAPDA
-2523 EGYDFKVELEDPASG
+2523 ESGYDFKVKLEDPASG

-2571 NAGGE
+2571 NVVGE

-2596 GTITPAGADMS
+2596 GTINPAGADMS
-2607 VGYVSGESI
+2607 VGYDSDESI

-2631 YTLGSYE
+2631 YTLGSYK
-2638 ILVDADGYAYIAA
+2638 ILVDADGYAYIL
-2651 SQWNEAFGRDGTKR
+2651 STQWNEAFGRDGTNR
-2665 PALPLPTD
+2665 PALLLPTD
-2673 RLYIRND
+2673 RLYVKNT
-2680 DGTFALITD
+2680 DGTFALITEG

-2701 GRFTDLNVLSADGN
+2701 GRFTDLNVLSADGD
-2715 RLINADGLISAKAG
+2715 RLINDEGLISAKAG
-2729 TYENAKAHVVNANFD
+2729 TYEGAKAYVANVNFPTIIPGA
-2744 IVEGTSATVTVNKAE
+2744 TATVTVNKAE

-2779 APVFTVAGNA
+2779 TPVFTVARGNA

-2796 LAKAIKWAFKGE
+2796 LAKAIKWAFKGT
-2808 DGAPATVQSMPSS
+2808 DDVAATVQSTPNSK
-2821 EGGSYKLAVE
+2821 GGSYTLTVD

-2843 AGESVPPALTITIPT
+2843 EGKPALTITIPA
-2858 LDDTVYSAVA
+2858 LDTTVYSAVA
-2868 SGTRPVQLGADGN
+2868 SGTRPAELDTDGN
-2881 AIALDKTDLIR
+2881 AIALDETDLIR
-2892 GVTDADEV
+2892 GVTTGVDEV
-2900 DIKWSTTDGVELT
+2900 VIKWSTTDGIDLGT
-2913 GAPADAGSYTWTAT
+2913 DAPANAGSYTWTAT
-2927 ITRKIGNYNYIG
+2927 ITRKIGDYHYDG
-2939 AAELN
+2939 AATLE

-2967 EEGETYKV
+2967 EEGKTY
-2975 TDSDLVAVDAETGAA
+2975 TISDSDLVAVDAETGAA
-2990 VENFVKVL
+2990 VKNFVDVL
-2998 GIGYSKDGV
+2998 RIGYSKDGV
-3007 AVDGMTA
+3007 SVDGMTT

-3020 VLTIGKEFE
+3020 VLTIGEEFE

-3040 IRVTPKAVTVTV
+3040 IRVTPKAVTVNV
-3052 ADTSKSHNV
+3052 EDNSKSHNV

-3073 DSAGFE
+3073 NSAGFE

-3093 GSTPKTPGTYT
+3093 GSTPKTPGIYT

-3162 NGNYWNI
+3162 DGNYWNI

-3178 GENEVLSTSGIVR
+3178 GEDEVLSTSGIVR

>member
-1 MRKSR
+1 MK
-6 NGQSGLFAAIT
+6 
-17 KFTVLAMCF
+17 
-26 ATVFAL
+26 
-32 VLTAGV
+32 
-38 LDVDTSANVAEAEYN
+38 
-53 QPQSGGQVTTTAVD
+53 
-67 SGWPTVSEVH
+67 
-77 TALHDSSSG
+77 
-86 SYTFTVDL
+86 
-94 SAIEWSGVSWVSVR
+94 
-108 TSSAG
+108 
-113 ESCTA
+113 
-118 VKWSPGGA
+118 
-126 SGFGAK
+126 
-132 QTDGCNQTYAVVAAV
+132 
-147 NIALPDGVAS
+147 
-157 FAGNSNYKVTLN
+157 
-169 SWTAARYM
+169 
-177 FWDSSSSPKDYLG
+177 
-190 VNFNASA
+190 
-197 VSADSM
+197 
-203 AQDLLNGASN
+203 
-213 GSAWQE
+213 
-219 IGTWE
+219 
-224 DGDTNEYYPS
+224 
-234 RNASGDWGFL
+234 
-244 IKDQKFTTATEMSVG
+244 
-259 DKVLALAV
+259 
-267 GRERTVDSWVIG
+267 
-279 GQTIGTAVDG
+279 
-289 IKLTFTI
+289 
-296 EYNTGENAPKDA
+296 
-308 AAPGIIEI
+308 
-316 DDTAGA
+316 
-322 TTITSTLGDNLGTY
+322 
-336 LNQKS
+336 
-341 GLYGNIAGNLPEDN
+341 
-355 VTLAGNT
+355 
-362 IKMTGV
+362 
-368 AVRKGALPA
+368 
-377 DWNDVSGYS
+377 
-386 KKLTLNIADYTDT
+386 
-399 GAPADDEEAWYY
+399 
-411 SGLASVAA
+411 
-419 SDGSGVGVGTTS
+419 
-431 AGFSYGSPTEDSSEN
+431 
-446 GLIVW
+446 
-451 DLAAPRD
+451 
-458 EATVTIYFKDNT
+458 
-470 PAEGVEFTIKD
+470 
-481 ANDNAY
+481 
-487 SFNVVVDGIMEEAS
+487 
-501 DISGVGI
+501 
-508 TSTWETGEP
+508 
-517 LMGDSFDAV
+517 
-526 EWAYG
+526 
-531 AFEPIF
+531 
-537 TNPGNGK
+537 
-544 DALIWFF
+544 
-551 DVEYSAADPVAFG
+551 
-564 GTAPKLSQGSV
+564 
-575 TSYHPFTYSVV
+575 
-586 GSPEVDGVYNFSG
+586 
-599 ENAGK
+599 
-604 FFGYPTAG
+604 
-612 GTAGKSGTGYYR
+612 
-624 FTFYAMNYAGYIT
+624 
-637 ETGISRYVKADIEN
+637 
-651 PTNDAVVTYEYDAG
+651 
-665 EKPHAAGD
+665 
-673 ITNFGTIDFDERGAY
+673 
-688 VNEPLTVTITWR
+688 
-700 ENLSGNRVQIIGAD
+700 
-714 GMERHVFVKDGKI
+714 
-727 TQIVDLSSGQ
+727 
-737 VIISAPEN
+737 
-745 NECVL
+745 
-750 PTSGADMFESVKIK
+750 
-764 LTAEGENRALAVTY
+764 
-778 TLKDGNDYAEAAL
+778 
-791 FTVYSNADMD
+791 
-801 TGTAA
+801 
-806 YGSIYEQSVWSDSK
+806 
-820 TWGIEG
+820 
-826 VYVYIDRYAFEA
+826 
-838 DEVDLTNEGGQ
+838 
-849 IERNEELD
+849 
-857 ENGQLLIPAGEDRN
+857 
-871 WYTSAWEMLASL
+871 
-883 TVPTDDDRAKA
+883 
-894 YYITEYYTDAADFNA
+894 
-909 GWESIK
+909 
-915 TAQQGW
+915 
-921 SFINNAAQEGWRV
+921 
-934 YDTTQGGVAPIEL
+934 
-947 KFGSDAGY
+947 
-955 YVTYVIL
+955 
-962 VDGAMNKSDVAVFG
+962 
-976 VLVDANPY
+976 
-984 KLSAVYAEGYQDK
+984 
-997 LGTPYVIGFVGA
+997 
-1009 DGKPVTADTIFHRG
+1009 
-1023 DEVTFSAT
+1023 
-1031 LGNAYTGAYVPYKLE
+1031 
-1046 KKDANGEILGD
+1046 
-1057 IYIHPYNNNSA
+1057 
-1068 AFTTDGIQKDYAYIN
+1068 
-1083 IESDGTLKLDVDR
+1083 
-1096 NSVEKLPMLGAE
+1096 
-1108 GGGNYAQIVFSYRKL
+1108 
-1123 VDVKPTTDMTD
+1123 
-1134 YTGTEITPQFSV
+1134 
-1146 TDLTANKGSVTFG
+1146 
-1159 DGESPYR
+1159 
-1166 YTVLYHGDSVESILH
+1166 
-1181 AGTYTIKV
+1181 
-1189 TYSEKESSE
+1189 
-1198 NESEFYVLNAEGSY
+1198 
-1212 PYTVNKGSIE
+1212 
-1222 MEVGFKEG
+1222 
-1230 PYTYG
+1230 
-1235 EVTADGVMGLIVYDI
+1235 
-1250 QSGLVGA
+1250 
-1257 DKNTSFTGLFGAS
+1257 
-1270 AKFSL
+1270 
-1275 PGGTEDTGYYIPA
+1275 
-1288 GSYEVNAVFTA
+1288 AVFTA
-1299 NDYDVTVKW
+1299 NDYDVTVTW
-1308 TGSNELT
+1308 TGSNKLT
-1315 IGKRGLTVTAA
+1315 IEKRGLTVTAA

-1334 ALPSTYQVTV
+1334 ALPLTYQVTV
-1344 QKSAFEFDTL
+1344 QKSAFTFDTL
-1354 GLFDSAEEIAAVFGV
+1354 GLFASAEQIANVFGV
-1369 DPSAVADGGSV
+1369 ESSAVADGGSV

-1386 ASALRT
+1386 ASALRS

-1417 KFNANFSAKLASDG
+1417 KFNANFSAELASAG

-1437 SPVTVTVNPIGDIP
+1437 SPVTVTVNPIGSIP
-1451 NQRVESEDD
+1451 KQRVEREDD

-1524 GRTVNIT
+1524 GRTVDIT
-1531 IQDATG
+1531 IQAATG
-1537 TFVITFAENVQFT
+1537 TFVITFAKNVQFT

-1649 VVPAEVTVTSAKL
+1649 VVPAEVTVTSAVL

-1700 IGNIHRA
+1700 ISNIHRA

-1721 GDYGVFWSG
+1721 RDYGVFWSG

-1789 LDNTVILNGDNVKVI
+1789 LDNTVILNGDDVKVI

-1861 NPIVISLDHFTVGK
+1861 NPIVIALDHFTAGK

-1882 TGDTEVSI
+1882 KGDTKVSI

-1897 DDDKYKFTIVSAT
+1897 GKEFTIVSVT

-1925 RFTGLPY
+1925 GFTGLPY
-1932 PEKGEE
+1932 PGEGE
-1938 LANYYNLGSGVSI
+1938 DLANYYNLGSGVSI
-1951 EKATEGVNITI
+1951 EAAGEKATDGVNITI

-1977 DIKFL
+1977 DINFL
-1982 FDEEGSTYRTKVYD
+1982 FGEEGSTYRTKVYD

-2012 GHFAKDFDVKADA
+2012 GNFAKGFDVKADA
-2025 ALKFAA
+2025 ALEFTA

-2060 AEAIETDG
+2060 ADAIEAEG
-2068 YKAVEDKIGGTFA
+2068 YKAVEGKIGGTFA
-2081 INARPIELGIEIEG
+2081 ITARPIELGIEIEDK
-2095 ETYDQSADAKGSA
+2095 TYDQFSDAEGSA
-2108 WFGAAAAGE
+2108 WFGAAAERE
-2117 SVSITSQTYK
+2117 SVSIDTQDYE
-2127 FVRNANAGTADAASY
+2127 FVRNVNAGTADAASY
-2142 EPFPYVQIDNFDSGH
+2142 EAFPYVQIGNLDSGH
-2157 YWHDVRVTLTVTT
+2157 YWHDVRVTLTVTP
-2170 SNFDWSNYDL
+2170 SGNFDWSNYDL
-2180 QGYDIEMKEGEIVIV
+2180 QGYDVEVNEGKIVIV

-2211 ENIKAEGKA
+2211 EEIKAEGKV
-2220 YDGNTSATLDVST
+2220 YDGNTDATLDVSK
-2233 AYETSAFLSG
+2233 AYETSAFLDG
-2243 DADVVK
+2243 DADAVK

-2264 IGITASGFKFVAKDS
+2264 IGITASGFKFVANKSS
-2279 TKENAQFIADSY
+2279 TNENAQFIADSY

-2306 DITPKVLTATAKLP
+2306 DITPKVLTGVTATLP

-2327 KYGGVDEDKIVWELT
+2327 AYGGVDESKIVWELT

-2388 GVMNYTIKAHETKEY
+2388 GVMNYTIKAHNDTKEYY
-2403 NVYSSAKAAA
+2403 NVYSAKAAAA

-2465 LTLQEPKVPLN
+2465 LKIQDPKVSLN
-2476 SFDASGKIDP
+2476 SFPASGKIDP

-2492 VQIVEDSQAW
+2492 VEIVDSTAFT
-2502 KKTFDDTVNVY
+2502 KNFDDTVNVY
-2513 NAKYGASDAT
+2513 IATYGD
-2523 EGYDFKVELEDPASG
+2523 DFTVTLKDPISG

-2544 IDLTK
+2544 ITLEKDD
-2549 AEFSVSFADA
+2549 FSVSFADA

-2571 NAGGE
+2571 LSGGE
-2576 QSNNNNFI
+2576 QSNNKNFS

-2596 GTITPAGADMS
+2596 GTITSAGSTMS
-2607 VGYVSGESI
+2607 VGYGSTGSI
-2616 EATYGSAGSA
+2616 EATYGDAGSE
-2626 LLGFK
+2626 LLRFT
-2631 YTLGSYE
+2631 YQLGSYE
-2638 ILVDADGYAYIAA
+2638 ILVDADGYAYIL
-2651 SQWNEAFGRDGTKR
+2651 STQWNEAFGRNNISLE
-2665 PALPLPTD
+2665 LPLPTD
-2673 RLYIRND
+2673 RLYVKNT
-2680 DGTFALITD
+2680 DGTFALITEG

-2701 GRFTDLNVLSADGN
+2701 GRFTDLNVLSADGKK
-2715 RLINADGLISAKAG
+2715 LINDEGLISAKAG
-2729 TYENAKAHVVNANFD
+2729 TYEGAKAYVVNVNFPT
-2744 IVEGTSATVTVNKAE
+2744 IIPGATATVTVNKAE

-2769 DAVYWTGTIP
+2769 DAVYWTGTMP
-2779 APVFTVAGNA
+2779 TPVFTVESGNA

-2796 LAKAIKWAFKGE
+2796 LAKAIKWAFKGT
-2808 DGAPATVQSMPSS
+2808 DGVAATVQSKPNSK
-2821 EGGSYKLAVE
+2821 GGSYTLTVE
-2831 ELDNYTVTIVNA
+2831 ALDNYTVTIVNA
-2843 AGESVPPALTITIPT
+2843 EGAPALTITIPA
-2858 LDDTVYSAVA
+2858 LDTTVYSAVE
-2868 SGTRPVQLGADGN
+2868 SGTRPAKLDTDGN
-2881 AIALDKTDLIR
+2881 AIALDETDLIR
-2892 GVTDADEV
+2892 GVTTGVDEV
-2900 DIKWSTTDGVELT
+2900 AIVWFTTDGVKLE
-2913 GAPADAGSYTWTAT
+2913 GAPANAGSYTWTAT
-2927 ITRKIGNYNYIG
+2927 ITRKIGYYHYDG
-2939 AAELN
+2939 AATLE

-2950 KRNVIVSLKAGS
+2950 KRNVIVSLEAGS

-2967 EEGETYKV
+2967 EEGKTYYV
-2975 TDSDLVAVDAETGAA
+2975 TASDLVAKDAETGAA
-2990 VENFVKVL
+2990 VENFVDVL

-3007 AVDGMTA
+3007 SVDGMTT

-3040 IRVTPKAVTVTV
+3040 IRVTPKAVTVKV
-3052 ADTSKSHNV
+3052 EDTSKSHNV

-3093 GSTPKTPGTYT
+3093 GSTPKAPGIYT

-3178 GENEVLSTSGIVR
+3178 GEDEVLSTSGIVR

-3200 TSGLSEKV
+3200 TSGFSEKV